1 MIITEQG
8 AWCEI
13 LFGTEPSRKRFAP
26 DIPLLPTTIRSAFC
40 SSATSRI
47 ASAGSPSRANVSTF
61 ETPSPVMRSASASS
75 TAWTSSRGLTI
86 HDTSAGTSVRS
97 CRSRASGTGSYALT
111 SSTRPPTAFA
121 SSAAC
126 RTASFAVS
134 DPSVPTTIAPYM
146 RGILRRTH
154 RTFSPPRRKPS
165 YDRWMATKTRCLAVD
180 DHQVVRQ
187 GLEILFGDTDDLE
200 LLGTVGSG
208 EDAVEVIKQN
218 EPQIVLM
225 DVRLPGMDG
234 VSTIKRIHEEAP
246 NVQFVVFSA
255 YGDRRLVSDAI
266 AAGARGYVMKG
277 APPDDLLRAI
287 RTVAVNKPFVD
298 PSLSP
303 MLLMTDAGRAEAQLS
318 EREREILQLLAKGY
332 HTDEVA
338 RAIGLSVETVK
349 SDTKRVIGKLQAD
362 SRTHAVAIA
371 LRQAL
376 IE

>member
-1 MIITEQG
+1 MAKDRPQG
-8 AWCEI
+8 
-13 LFGTEPSRKRFAP
+13 
-26 DIPLLPTTIRSAFC
+26 
-40 SSATSRI
+40 
-47 ASAGSPSRANVSTF
+47 
-61 ETPSPVMRSASASS
+61 
-75 TAWTSSRGLTI
+75 
-86 HDTSAGTSVRS
+86 
-97 CRSRASGTGSYALT
+97 
-111 SSTRPPTAFA
+111 
-121 SSAAC
+121 
-126 RTASFAVS
+126 
-134 DPSVPTTIAPYM
+134 
-146 RGILRRTH
+146 
-154 RTFSPPRRKPS
+154 
-165 YDRWMATKTRCLAVD
+165 YDRHMVTKTRCLAVD

-187 GLEILFGDTDDLE
+187 GLEILFEDTEDLQ
-200 LLGTVGSG
+200 LVGTVGSG

-332 HTDEVA
+332 HTEEVA

-362 SRTHAVAIA
+362 TRTHAVAIA

>member
-1 MIITEQG
+1 M
-8 AWCEI
+8 
-13 LFGTEPSRKRFAP
+13 
-26 DIPLLPTTIRSAFC
+26 
-40 SSATSRI
+40 
-47 ASAGSPSRANVSTF
+47 
-61 ETPSPVMRSASASS
+61 
-75 TAWTSSRGLTI
+75 
-86 HDTSAGTSVRS
+86 
-97 CRSRASGTGSYALT
+97 AL
-111 SSTRPPTAFA
+111 
-121 SSAAC
+121 
-126 RTASFAVS
+126 
-134 DPSVPTTIAPYM
+134 
-146 RGILRRTH
+146 
-154 RTFSPPRRKPS
+154 
-165 YDRWMATKTRCLAVD
+165 KTRCLAVD

-200 LLGTVGSG
+200 LLGTVASG
-208 EDAVEVIKQN
+208 EDALEAIKNN

-332 HTDEVA
+332 HTEEVA

-362 SRTHAVAIA
+362 TRTHAVAIA